1 MVGYLKSAK
10 AQEQLTQ
17 FQSPET
23 IDCDSHALLRKQ
35 PSGGQ
40 PTVLR
45 ERSFQV
51 SLAQSKWSRSL
62 VVRDANALSKGL
74 NPLFFLLTL
83 TV

>member
-17 FQSPET
+17 FQSLEA
-23 IDCDSHALLRKQ
+23 IDCDSLALLRKQ
-35 PSGGQ
+35 PSGG

-51 SLAQSKWSRSL
+51 SLAQPKWSRSL
-62 VVRDANALSKGL
+62 VVRDANALSKGH
-74 NPLFFLLTL
+74 NPLFFF
-83 TV
+83 